1 MKKGTRY
8 HNSIWEDG
16 VHLRWTAVH
25 GQVKINE
32 LTLSGRRI
40 KVKTVINTIKS
51 QTQRVKIKIKITSF
65 NSCYYSKKL
74 RSCIYADLALLY

>member
-51 QTQRVKIKIKITSF
+51 QTLFDFLIITPHGYDNHRYIF
-65 NSCYYSKKL
+65 V
-74 RSCIYADLALLY
+74 IILLIDNQ

>member
-8 HNSIWEDG
+8 HNSIWEGG

-65 NSCYYSKKL
+65 NSCY
-74 RSCIYADLALLY
+74 